1 MTQLTLAASAPT
13 PELEA
18 IPVIQTGQALMSLR
32 DSGYSLPTA
41 LAEVVDNSIEA
52 GAQKITVHL
61 DEVETDGRK
70 HVTRITIADDGE
82 GMPID
87 ILHRYL
93 VIGYST
99 RWMRRDTIGKYG
111 VGAKL
116 AALNFGTRIDVW
128 SRQSA
133 DNPWMHVKFDL
144 LAAVE
149 AEKVGDKA
157 ATMVSAPAPDP
168 VPDDLA
174 DRLPEGGGTL
184 VVWSDVDRLEQ
195 GRVAATTGEL
205 IVQVQKETARIFR
218 EFLSGGITIEVN
230 DTSLLPHDPLYLMDG
245 TRADQVL
252 NKVNPPAEGQP
263 PRHFAPQ
270 PILTREPVVVK
281 AAGGAKAYLT
291 VTLYPAEVTRQRGKG
306 GDTLANQ
313 LGVPDNLG
321 AISFVRLKR
330 EIAYTNVPR
339 IFPTGVR
346 DTDRFIGIE
355 VAFDP
360 ELDDMFGVRNVKRGV
375 EPHGELRD
383 KIRELLKKAIPQAR
397 KLLDDRWGTE
407 VKETKAH
414 AGEHGPIME
423 AVADADKA
431 LPRSRATGT
440 TPEEAEQER
449 QALARDAGASTVEEE
464 RAYADRVRHLP
475 FVIES
480 VDFPGKMFVDIRH
493 LDNQV
498 FIRLN
503 TRHRFYRELWKPMAD
518 LAENVEG
525 TADEATTRAASRAVE
540 ALSLMIVAYGKAQS
554 MDSDPN
560 RYEDLTS
567 YWGQFIDTLMGKV
580 KGVI

>member
-1 MTQLTLAASAPT
+1 MTKLTLASASMPAAAD
-13 PELEA
+13 A

-52 GAQKITVHL
+52 GAQRIVVDL
-61 DEVETDGRK
+61 DETEREGRK
-70 HVTRITIADDGE
+70 EVSRISIADDGE
-82 GMPID
+82 GMPLD

-128 SRQSA
+128 SRQA
-133 DNPWMHVKFDL
+133 PDDDWMHVEFDL
-144 LAAVE
+144 LRAVE
-149 AEKVGDKA
+149 AEKTGDVSATLVAPPA
-157 ATMVSAPAPDP
+157 ATP
-168 VPDDLA
+168 VPVDLR
-174 DRLPEGGGTL
+174 DKLPSGSGTL
-184 VVWSDVDRLEQ
+184 VVWSNVDRLEQ
-195 GRVAATTGEL
+195 GRVASTTGEL

-218 EFLSGGITIEVN
+218 EFLNGGISIVVN
-230 DTSLLPHDPLYLMDG
+230 GTNLLPHDPLFLMEG
-245 TRADQVL
+245 TRGDQVL
-252 NKVNPPAEGQP
+252 NKAYPSEGAGP
-263 PRHFAPQ
+263 PRHFAAQ
-270 PILTREPVVVK
+270 RILHREPISVK

-291 VTLYPAEVTRQRGKG
+291 VTLYPDEVTRKRGKG
-306 GDTLANQ
+306 GDALATQ

-339 IFPTGVR
+339 ILPRGVL
-346 DTDRFIGIE
+346 DVDRFIGIE

-383 KIRELLKKAIPQAR
+383 KVRGHLAKAMPQAR
-397 KLLDDRWGTE
+397 KLLEDRWGTE
-407 VKETKAH
+407 VKQTKAH
-414 AGEHGPIME
+414 AGEHGPIMA
-423 AVADADKA
+423 AVAEADKA
-431 LPRSRATGT
+431 LPRSRSATG
-440 TPEEAEQER
+440 TPEEAERER
-449 QALARDAGASTVEEE
+449 EALARDTGASTEDEARE
-464 RAYADRVRHLP
+464 YADRIRHLP

-503 TRHRFYRELWKPMAD
+503 TRHRFYRELWKPMSD
-518 LAENVEG
+518 LAENVDG
-525 TADEATTRAASRAVE
+525 TADETAVRTAARSVE

-554 MDSDPN
+554 MDADPN